1 MIVLRKLAIG
11 SPPDD
16 ARDLRSPSRWVA
28 PAMPVTQR
36 GLACGRV
43 GCSPHRGRDR
53 RERPVGRRDRG
64 RLVAALELQLGL
76 GPIAQCVRGLRR
88 GAALLDEH
96 AHRAAI
102 SHVLGGC

>member
-1 MIVLRKLAIG
+1 M
-11 SPPDD
+11 
-16 ARDLRSPSRWVA
+16 
-28 PAMPVTQR
+28 
-36 GLACGRV
+36 
-43 GCSPHRGRDR
+43 
-53 RERPVGRRDRG
+53 
-64 RLVAALELQLGL
+64 ELQLGL